1 MGQAILIIEDE
12 ATLAKN
18 VRIFLERDDYEVR
31 VAESAEE
38 GLALMD
44 VFRPDAVVLD
54 FNLPGIDGVEALERI
69 RAIDPD
75 IKVIM
80 VTGHGSVELAVEAM
94 KRGAFDFLTKPVPLG
109 KLKVLLEKAFGEAR
123 RDSALEYYQ
132 RKESAEADLDS
143 LRADSRFRA
152 LMRTQPPAS
161 ERD

>member
-44 VFRPDAVVLD
+44 VFRPDAVILD

-80 VTGHGSVELAVEAM
+80 ITGHGSVELAV
-94 KRGAFDFLTKPVPLG
+94 
-109 KLKVLLEKAFGEAR
+109 
-123 RDSALEYYQ
+123 
-132 RKESAEADLDS
+132 
-143 LRADSRFRA
+143 
-152 LMRTQPPAS
+152 
-161 ERD
+161 